1 MTGTGSRL
9 RAYLVDDE
17 PLALRRLARLLRAT
31 GRVDIVGSATDA
43 EAALSFL
50 SADAVD
56 LLFLDIQMPGMS
68 GFELLSKLESQPPVI
83 FTTAFDQYALRA
95 FEVNS
100 VDYLL
105 KPIEAEQLD
114 RALNKIE
121 RLRAGGAPPDLR
133 RVVEEVATAL
143 RSNATGFP
151 ERIASRSGDRVQFI
165 DLSLVTH
172 FVARDKLTYAV
183 TAEKSHVVDSTIA
196 DLEQRLDP
204 RRFIR
209 IHRSM
214 VVNLDYVQE
223 IHPWFTGGVVVRLKD
238 DRKTELT
245 VARDRV
251 RALRQRLTF

>member
-1 MTGTGSRL
+1 
-9 RAYLVDDE
+9 
-17 PLALRRLARLLRAT
+17 
-31 GRVDIVGSATDA
+31 
-43 EAALSFL
+43 
-50 SADAVD
+50 
-56 LLFLDIQMPGMS
+56 
-68 GFELLSKLESQPPVI
+68 
-83 FTTAFDQYALRA
+83 
-95 FEVNS
+95 
-100 VDYLL
+100 
-105 KPIEAEQLD
+105 
-114 RALNKIE
+114 
-121 RLRAGGAPPDLR
+121 
-133 RVVEEVATAL
+133 
-143 RSNATGFP
+143 
-151 ERIASRSGDRVQFI
+151 VQFI

-183 TAEKSHVVDSTIA
+183 TAEKSYVVDSTIA

-214 VVNLDYVQE
+214 MVNLDYVQE